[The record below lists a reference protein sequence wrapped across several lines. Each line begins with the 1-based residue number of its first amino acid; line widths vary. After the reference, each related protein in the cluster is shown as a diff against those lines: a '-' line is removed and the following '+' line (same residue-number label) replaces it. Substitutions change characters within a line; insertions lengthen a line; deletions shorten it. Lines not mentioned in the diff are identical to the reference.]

1 MEFLTLNTGA
11 KMPLEGFGV
20 FQIPDAAQCEE
31 VVYNAIKTGYR
42 LLDTAAAYMN
52 EEAVG
57 KGVARSVADGL
68 VTREELFIT
77 TKVWVQ
83 DQKTEETAYE
93 AVKASLA
100 KLHMP
105 YVDLILLHQPM
116 GDYFAAYRGIE
127 RAYRDGLTKA
137 IGVANFYPAILA
149 NLCENVEVIPAVN
162 QVELHPFFV
171 QEDALENMKAYGV
184 VPQAWGPLAEGKHG
198 IFTDPELTQIG
209 RKYGKSAAQVV
220 LRWNAQRGV
229 SIIPKSVHTE
239 RMEENINIWD
249 FALTDEE
256 MKQIAS
262 KDLGHSELVNPAEP
276 AFVKMLCGMD
286 IRCFLPG
293 QRQGKKTRC
302 PWGIPAV

>member
-20 FQIPDAAQCEE
+20 FQIPDAAQCEQ
-31 VVYNAIKTGYR
+31 VVYDAIRTGYR

-57 KGVARSVADGL
+57 KGVKRAIADGL
-68 VTREELFIT
+68 TTREELFIT

-83 DQKTEETAYE
+83 DAKSEETAYE
-93 AVKASLA
+93 AVKTSLA
-100 KLHMP
+100 KLDMS

-127 RAYRDGLTKA
+127 KAYKEGLTKA
-137 IGVANFYPAILA
+137 IGVANFYPAILT

-171 QEDALENMKAYGV
+171 QTAALENMKAYGV

-198 IFTDPELTQIG
+198 IFTDPELVEIG
-209 RKYGKSAAQVV
+209 KKYGKSAAQVV
-220 LRWNAQRGV
+220 LKWNAQRGV
-229 SIIPKSVHTE
+229 SIIPKSVHVE
-239 RMEENINIWD
+239 RMEQNIDIWD
-249 FALTDEE
+249 FTLTDDE
-256 MKQIAS
+256 MEKIAA
-262 KDLGHSELVNPAEP
+262 KDLGNSEIVNHDDP
-276 AFVKMLCGMD
+276 AFVKMLCGMN
-286 IRCFLPG
+286 IH
-293 QRQGKKTRC
+293 
-302 PWGIPAV
+302 

>member
-20 FQIPDAAQCEE
+20 FQIPDAAQCEQ
-31 VVYNAIKTGYR
+31 VVYDAIKTGYR

-57 KGVARSVADGL
+57 KGVKRAIADGL
-68 VTREELFIT
+68 TTREELFIT

-83 DQKTEETAYE
+83 DAKSEETAYE

-100 KLHMP
+100 KLDMS

-127 RAYRDGLTKA
+127 KAYKEGLTKA
-137 IGVANFYPAILA
+137 VGVANFYPAILT

-171 QEDALENMKAYGV
+171 QAAALENMKAYGV
-184 VPQAWGPLAEGKHG
+184 APQAWGPLAEGKHG
-198 IFTDPELTQIG
+198 IFTDPELVEIG
-209 RKYGKSAAQVV
+209 KKYGKSAAQVV

-229 SIIPKSVHTE
+229 SIIPKSVHVE
-239 RMEENINIWD
+239 RMEQNIDIWD
-249 FALTDEE
+249 FTLTDDERE
-256 MKQIAS
+256 KIAA
-262 KDLGHSELVNPAEP
+262 KDLGHSEIVNHDDP
-276 AFVKMLCGMD
+276 AFVKMLCGMN
-286 IRCFLPG
+286 IH
-293 QRQGKKTRC
+293 
-302 PWGIPAV
+302 